1 MLASLFVTTG
11 AWASLTLDIWYAGR
25 EVRAVRPALELP
37 KPALAVVCAI
47 LALIGYAHGCA
58 TLLIPIHIYFLWLV
72 PLRAVAFIAIALAGK
87 LVAKSVRKLPEDV
100 ASLRDILARFGR
112 REKRIKLRISRRSAL
127 KLTGMIVLV
136 VFLLAAP
143 IGLPLASRVIS
154 FARAS
159 HMLKCFKAMGKGS
172 VELFPEIDPAQLR
185 VTTSEIAR
193 SIAEMKKTSAAAW
206 VTSVH
211 LGMYEGELCWIATV
225 SEPPA
230 FGTFLVGD
238 SNRLREV
245 IVIPVTDATGERAQ
259 VIRIGASY
267 GEGLWFDRDIR
278 VHAQDTFP
286 TRTFSRAYL
295 TWSPQH
301 DKLVYVTTSYYEV
314 PLGPLTDPMVHVWD
328 PWTGH
333 LLGEYRPEE
342 APDWVVQR
350 WDEEWLEAMG
360 AAFGEFRW
368 TADNELNFWNGLPYY
383 SDRSAEPAE
392 PEGLRYQLWPGGE
405 LVGVYLFQ
413 NKRNPSLLELVII
426 AKKDGV
432 YLYSLDH
439 LGLISPSEA
448 KSVAKSGLPAL
459 PSGEYAT
466 PLALLYRVGAELYY
480 HIPVFIKQ
488 DGHYYPAHFALVRA
502 TDRHLVRTSCAELGG
517 MREAV
522 LAAYS
527 QLRREAI
534 RYTFVNG
541 TIVGKYEYVEGG
553 NTRIWLDIRL
563 ENGTVRSVLAKV
575 ELLEPEDVYLLL
587 SKDIGDYIS
596 VVVDEEWVIVDVV
609 E

>member
-1 MLASLFVTTG
+1 MFASLFITMG
-11 AWASLTLDIWYAGR
+11 AWASLTFDIWYAGR
-25 EVRAVRPALELP
+25 AIRAVRPTLKLS
-37 KPALAVVCAI
+37 KPVLVVIGAV
-47 LALIGYAHGCA
+47 LTLIGYAHGCG
-58 TLLIPIHIYFLWLV
+58 TLLIPAHIYFLWLI
-72 PLRAVAFIAIALAGK
+72 PLRIGVFIVIAMVGK
-87 LVAKSVRKLPEDV
+87 LVARQVEKMPEEITRF
-100 ASLRDILARFGR
+100 RDIFALSKR
-112 REKRIKLRISRRSAL
+112 RKRPLRMRISKKTVA
-127 KLTGMIVLV
+127 KLTGVIALVLFILV
-136 VFLLAAP
+136 AP
-143 IGLPLASRVIS
+143 IGIPLAFRAIS
-154 FARAS
+154 FARAN
-159 HMLKCFKAMGKGS
+159 HLLKTFKKVGKGS
-172 VELFPEIDPAQLR
+172 IELFPEIDPAQLR

-193 SIAEMKKTSAAAW
+193 SIAEREKTSAASW

-211 LGMYEGELCWIATV
+211 LGMYKGELCWIATV
-225 SEPPA
+225 SEPPI
-230 FGTFLVGD
+230 FGSLLVGD
-238 SNRLREV
+238 SNRLREA

-278 VHAQDTFP
+278 VHAQDMFP

-328 PWTGH
+328 PWTGS
-333 LLGEYRPEE
+333 LLGEYRPEK

-392 PEGLRYQLWPGGE
+392 PEGLRYQLWPNGE

-426 AKKDGV
+426 AKRDGV

-448 KSVAKSGLPAL
+448 KAVAKSGLPAL

-466 PLALLYRVGAELYY
+466 PLALLYRIGAELYY
-480 HIPVFIKQ
+480 HIPIFVKQ
-488 DGHYYPAHFALVRA
+488 EGHYYPVYFALVRA
-502 TDRHLVRTSCAELGG
+502 TDRRLIRTSYAEFGS

-522 LAAYS
+522 SAAYS
-527 QLRREAI
+527 QLRREAV

-553 NTRIWLDIRL
+553 NTRIWFDIKL
-563 ENGTVRSVLAKV
+563 ENGTIVSVLAKV
-575 ELLEPEDVYLLL
+575 ELLEPRDVYLLL
-587 SKDIGDYIS
+587 SKDVGSYIS
-596 VVVDEEWVIVDVV
+596 VLVDEEWVIVDVI

>member
-1 MLASLFVTTG
+1 MFAALFITMG
-11 AWASLTLDIWYAGR
+11 AWASLLLDVKLVERQIKAVKPDFKIHE
-25 EVRAVRPALELP
+25 EV
-37 KPALAVVCAI
+37 LAI
-47 LALIGYAHGCA
+47 IGGLLLITGYGHGCA
-58 TLLIPIHIYFLWLV
+58 TLLIPIHIYLLWLV
-72 PLRAVAFIAIALAGK
+72 PLRMIALGLFLLVGK
-87 LVAKSVRKLPEDV
+87 IIAKIAESTPE
-100 ASLRDILARFGR
+100 ASLKEILFKPRRARVSLR
-112 REKRIKLRISRRSAL
+112 ALRLSKRAL
-127 KLTGMIVLV
+127 KIGFIIFVALI
-136 VFLLAAP
+136 LLFSP
-143 IGLPLASRVIS
+143 TGLPLINRVVGFS
-154 FARAS
+154 RAS
-159 HMLKCFKAMGKGS
+159 YMLEHFKAVSRGS
-172 VELFPEIDPAQLR
+172 IDLFPEIDPAQLR
-185 VTTSEIAR
+185 VTTSDIAK
-193 SIAEMKKTSAAAW
+193 SIAEMKKTSAASW

-211 LGMYEGELCWIATV
+211 LGMYKGELCWIATV

-245 IVIPVTDATGERAQ
+245 IVIPITDATGERAQ

-328 PWTGH
+328 PWTGS
-333 LLGEYRPEE
+333 LLGEYRPEK

-448 KSVAKSGLPAL
+448 KAVAKSGLPAL

-466 PLALLYRVGAELYY
+466 PLALLYRIGAELYY
-480 HIPVFIKQ
+480 HIPIFIKQ

-502 TDRHLVRTSCAELGG
+502 TDRRLVRTSCAEFGG

-527 QLRREAI
+527 QLRREAV
-534 RYTFVNG
+534 RYAFVNG

-563 ENGTVRSVLAKV
+563 ENGTIVSVLAKV
-575 ELLEPEDVYLLL
+575 ELLEPGDVYLLL
-587 SKDIGDYIS
+587 SKDVGDYIS
-596 VVVDEEWVIVDVV
+596 VLVDEKHIVIDVL